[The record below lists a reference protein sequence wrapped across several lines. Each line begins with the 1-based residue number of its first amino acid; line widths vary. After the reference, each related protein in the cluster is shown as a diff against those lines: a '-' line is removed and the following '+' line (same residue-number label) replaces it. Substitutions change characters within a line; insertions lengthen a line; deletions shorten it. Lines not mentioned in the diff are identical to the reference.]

1 MDVKVIT
8 RHGPSSYG
16 SLLQAM
22 ATIKVLK
29 GLGHQARLV
38 NYVRPDERGLRAVL
52 TSLAGKPSW
61 NGNLLKKMVY
71 IGVRYPE
78 EKWAEMKFD
87 RMRRYYLNMTKRCT
101 SVTDLGRLK
110 ADVFMTGSD
119 QVWGPMMNGKPD
131 GAYFL
136 DFVKQGKKVAYAAS
150 FGRTEFMPQVLF
162 EYKKLLGCYDRIAV
176 RENSAVK
183 LLEEMNIACVGQVL
197 DPTLLLTGEEW
208 SQYIKKD
215 VKGKYVLVYQLHNN
229 PMLCRYAQHFANKVK
244 LPLLRISPSFHQFR
258 CGGKFVYLPDI
269 DEFLSYIKNS
279 TYFITDSFHGTAFAI
294 NFNRQFIEILPNN
307 KTDSRNQSILQ
318 LTGLTERIVTDY
330 ENFFIA
336 NKTIDYKTVNEI
348 LDKERRKS
356 MKILKTLLGD

>member
-1 MDVKVIT
+1 MDIKIIT
-8 RHGPSSYG
+8 RHAVSNYG
-16 SLLQAM
+16 SLLQAI
-22 ATIKVLK
+22 ATQTIIENLGHKCEIIDYMRNDEHGFHGVITALQRKREWTDSILKELAYVILRYPDEKIAEMRFGAMRRKYLNLTERCRTFK
-29 GLGHQARLV
+29 GLSKL
-38 NYVRPDERGLRAVL
+38 D
-52 TSLAGKPSW
+52 
-61 NGNLLKKMVY
+61 
-71 IGVRYPE
+71 
-78 EKWAEMKFD
+78 
-87 RMRRYYLNMTKRCT
+87 
-101 SVTDLGRLK
+101 

-330 ENFFIA
+330 ENFSIA